1 MQNPQSQNNLKA
13 VRDKLFKENGEF
25 FNIDTPQGI
34 IRVTTFIMAQQLK
47 VSLGLDQ
54 AAANAFCVA
63 VCKQV
68 ESLVAQEL
76 LERNG
81 EPTDTVH

>member
-25 FNIDTPQGI
+25 FNIYTPEGI
-34 IRVTTFIMAQQLK
+34 IRVTAFIMAQQLTA
-47 VSLGLDQ
+47 SLGLDKK
-54 AAANAFCVA
+54 AANTFCAIVS
-63 VCKQV
+63 KQV

-81 EPTDTVH
+81 EPTETVH